1 MMVAGAIW
9 IWIAVTAARRS
20 GATVACGLSG
30 STIDDRR
37 NFGGNQG
44 GGMAAVDIQSQE
56 EPSAQTVSAV
66 LDAAAER
73 IAAAGVEN
81 ARADAE
87 ALVADALG
95 MKPEE
100 LSVDS
105 AGEIPPEVAERDRGA
120 GARRVDREPMAY
132 ILGHAPFRGLEIAVD
147 ARVLWPRRETELL
160 VEVGAELP
168 EGARVHEVGTGSG
181 AIALALINERPDLR
195 VTASDLSPE
204 AAEAA
209 RENAE
214 RLGLELEVTVGE
226 GLPDSLL
233 GEGVDLVI
241 ANLPYVTDS
250 TIFERSPEI
259 QREPRIAVT
268 GDCGEDGL
276 GVIRGLIEET
286 PSGWRL
292 ALEHDTHHGPAMREL
307 LRDATTLQDYEG
319 DERVTVG
326 FAP

>member
-1 MMVAGAIW
+1 
-9 IWIAVTAARRS
+9 
-20 GATVACGLSG
+20 
-30 STIDDRR
+30 
-37 NFGGNQG
+37 
-44 GGMAAVDIQSQE
+44 MAAIDIQSQE
-56 EPSAQTVSAV
+56 EPSARTVSAV

-95 MKPEE
+95 VKPEE

-105 AGEIPPEVAERDRGA
+105 AGEVPADVAEAIEEKVR
-120 GARRVDREPMAY
+120 RRVDREPIAY
-132 ILGHAPFRGLEIAVD
+132 ILGRAPFRGLEIAVD
-147 ARVLWPRRETELL
+147 ERVLWPRRETELL
-160 VEVGAELP
+160 VEVGAGLP

-181 AIALALINERPDLR
+181 AIALALLSERPDLR

-214 RLGLELEVTVGE
+214 RLGLELEVSVAT
-226 GLPDSLL
+226 GLPDSL
-233 GEGVDLVI
+233 EDVDLVI

-259 QREPRIAVT
+259 QKEPRIAVT
-268 GDCGEDGL
+268 GSCGEDGL
-276 GVIRGLIEET
+276 GVIRGLIGET
-286 PSGWRL
+286 PSGWKL
-292 ALEHDTHHGPAMREL
+292 AMEHDTHHGPAMREM
-307 LRDATTLQDYEG
+307 LRDAVTLQDYEG

>member
-1 MMVAGAIW
+1 
-9 IWIAVTAARRS
+9 
-20 GATVACGLSG
+20 
-30 STIDDRR
+30 
-37 NFGGNQG
+37 
-44 GGMAAVDIQSQE
+44 MAAVDIQSHE
-56 EPSAQTVSAV
+56 GPAARTLSAV
-66 LDAAAER
+66 LDGAAER
-73 IAAAGVEN
+73 IAAAGVEE

-87 ALVADALG
+87 VLVADALG
-95 MKPEE
+95 VKPSE

-105 AGEIPPEVAERDRGA
+105 AGEIDPEVLESIEERVR
-120 GARRVDREPMAY
+120 RRVEREPMAY
-132 ILGHAPFRGLEIAVD
+132 ILGRAPFRGLEIAVD
-147 ARVLWPRRETELL
+147 ERVLWPRRETELL
-160 VEVGAELP
+160 VEVGVELP

-181 AIALALINERPDLR
+181 AIALALISERPDLR

-204 AAEAA
+204 AVEAA

-214 RLGLELEVTVGE
+214 RLGLELDVTIGV
-226 GLPDSLL
+226 GLPDSL
-233 GEGVDLVI
+233 ENVDLVI

-250 TIFERSPEI
+250 TIFDRSPEI

-286 PSGWRL
+286 PSGWRM

>member
-1 MMVAGAIW
+1 MATVD
-9 IWIAVTAARRS
+9 TYREDPAAR
-20 GATVACGLSG
+20 
-30 STIDDRR
+30 
-37 NFGGNQG
+37 
-44 GGMAAVDIQSQE
+44 
-56 EPSAQTVSAV
+56 TVSAV

-87 ALVADALG
+87 VLVADAMG
-95 MKPEE
+95 VAPSE
-100 LSVDS
+100 LTTES
-105 AGEIPPEVAERDRGA
+105 AAAIDPDVAAAIEA
-120 GARRVDREPMAY
+120 GVQRRVEREPMAY
-132 ILGHAPFRGLEIAVD
+132 ILGRAPFRGLEIYVD
-147 ARVLWPRRETELL
+147 ERVLWPRRETELL
-160 VEVGAELP
+160 VEVGTKLP

-181 AIALALINERPDLR
+181 AIALALMSERPDLR
-195 VTASDLSPE
+195 ITASDLSPE

-214 RLGLELEVTVGE
+214 RLGLDLEVTVGI
-226 GLPDSLL
+226 GLPDGL
-233 GEGVDLVI
+233 EGVDLVI

-259 QREPRIAVT
+259 QREPKIAVT

-276 GVIRGLIEET
+276 GVIRGLIAET
-286 PSGWRL
+286 PSGWKL
-292 ALEHDTHHGPAMREL
+292 AMEHDTHHGPAMREM

-326 FAP
+326 IAP

>member
-1 MMVAGAIW
+1 
-9 IWIAVTAARRS
+9 
-20 GATVACGLSG
+20 
-30 STIDDRR
+30 
-37 NFGGNQG
+37 
-44 GGMAAVDIQSQE
+44 MAAVDIQNQE
-56 EPSAQTVSAV
+56 GPSARTLSAV

-73 IAAAGVEN
+73 LSAAGVDN

-87 ALVADALG
+87 MLVADAMG
-95 MKPEE
+95 VKPEQ
-100 LSVDS
+100 LSVES
-105 AGEIPPEVAERDRGA
+105 AGEIPSEVAAAIEERV
-120 GARRVDREPMAY
+120 ARRVEREPMAY
-132 ILGHAPFRGLEIAVD
+132 ILGRAPFRTLEVAVD
-147 ARVLWPRRETELL
+147 ERVLWPRRETELL
-160 VEVGAELP
+160 VEVAVDLP

-181 AIALALINERPDLR
+181 AIALALLAERPDLK

-204 AAEAA
+204 AVEAA

-214 RLGLELEVTVGE
+214 RLGIPLEVSVATGIPEDV
-226 GLPDSLL
+226 
-233 GEGVDLVI
+233 EGVDLVI

-259 QREPRIAVT
+259 QKEPRIAVT

-276 GVIRGLIEET
+276 GVIRGLIGET
-286 PSGWRL
+286 PSGWKL
-292 ALEHDTHHGPAMREL
+292 AMEHDTHHGPAMREM

>member
-1 MMVAGAIW
+1 
-9 IWIAVTAARRS
+9 
-20 GATVACGLSG
+20 
-30 STIDDRR
+30 
-37 NFGGNQG
+37 
-44 GGMAAVDIQSQE
+44 MAAIDIQSQE
-56 EPSAQTVSAV
+56 GPSARTVSAV

-87 ALVADALG
+87 ALVADAMG
-95 MKPEE
+95 VKPQE
-100 LSVDS
+100 LTVDS
-105 AGEIPPEVAERDRGA
+105 AGEVAPGVAAAIEERV
-120 GARRVDREPMAY
+120 ARRVDREPMAY
-132 ILGHAPFRGLEIAVD
+132 ILGRAPFRQLEIAVD
-147 ARVLWPRRETELL
+147 ERVLWPRRETELL
-160 VEVGAELP
+160 VEVGADLP

-181 AIALALINERPDLR
+181 AIALALMSERPDLR

-204 AAEAA
+204 AVEAA

-214 RLGLELEVTVGE
+214 RLGLELDVNVAT
-226 GLPDSLL
+226 GLPGEL
-233 GEGVDLVI
+233 EGVDLVI

-268 GDCGEDGL
+268 GACGEDGL
-276 GVIRGLIEET
+276 GVIRGLIGET
-286 PSGWRL
+286 PSGWKL
-292 ALEHDTHHGPAMREL
+292 AMEHDTHHGPAMREM

>member
-1 MMVAGAIW
+1 
-9 IWIAVTAARRS
+9 
-20 GATVACGLSG
+20 
-30 STIDDRR
+30 
-37 NFGGNQG
+37 
-44 GGMAAVDIQSQE
+44 MAAIDIQSQE
-56 EPSAQTVSAV
+56 GPSARTVSAV
-66 LDAAAER
+66 LDDAAER

-87 ALVADALG
+87 TLVADAMG
-95 MKPEE
+95 VKTGE

-105 AGEIPPEVAERDRGA
+105 AGEIDSEVAAAIEESV
-120 GARRVDREPMAY
+120 ARRVDREPMAY
-132 ILGHAPFRGLEIAVD
+132 ILGRAPFRNLEIAVD
-147 ARVLWPRRETELL
+147 SRVLWPRRETELL
-160 VEVGAELP
+160 VEVGAKLP
-168 EGARVHEVGTGSG
+168 EGSRVHEVGTGSG
-181 AIALALINERPDLR
+181 AIALALISERPDLK

-204 AAEAA
+204 AVEAA

-214 RLGLELEVTVGE
+214 RLGLDLDVSVGL
-226 GLPDSLL
+226 GLPDDL
-233 GEGVDLVI
+233 EDVDLVI

-276 GVIRGLIEET
+276 GVIRGLVAET
-286 PSGWRL
+286 PSGWQL
-292 ALEHDTHHGPAMREL
+292 AMEHDTHHGPAMREL

-319 DERVTVG
+319 NERVTVG

>member
-1 MMVAGAIW
+1 
-9 IWIAVTAARRS
+9 
-20 GATVACGLSG
+20 
-30 STIDDRR
+30 
-37 NFGGNQG
+37 
-44 GGMAAVDIQSQE
+44 MAAIDVQSQE
-56 EPSAQTVSAV
+56 GPSARTVSAV

-87 ALVADALG
+87 TLVADAMG
-95 MKPEE
+95 VKPEQ

-105 AGEIPPEVAERDRGA
+105 AGEVPAEVAAAIEERV
-120 GARRVDREPMAY
+120 ARRVDREPMAY
-132 ILGHAPFRGLEIAVD
+132 ILGRAPFRKLEVEVD
-147 ARVLWPRRETELL
+147 ERELWPRRETELL
-160 VEVGAELP
+160 VEVGVGLP
-168 EGARVHEVGTGSG
+168 DGARVHEVGTGSG
-181 AIALALINERPDLR
+181 AIALALLHERPDLR

-204 AAEAA
+204 AVEAA

-214 RLGLELEVTVGE
+214 RLGIPLEVSVATGI
-226 GLPDSLL
+226 PD
-233 GEGVDLVI
+233 GIEGVDLVI

-259 QREPRIAVT
+259 QKEPRIAVT
-268 GDCGEDGL
+268 GACGEDGL
-276 GVIRGLIEET
+276 GVIRGLIAET
-286 PSGWRL
+286 PSGWKL
-292 ALEHDTHHGPAMREL
+292 AMEHDTHHGPAMREM

>member
-1 MMVAGAIW
+1 
-9 IWIAVTAARRS
+9 
-20 GATVACGLSG
+20 
-30 STIDDRR
+30 
-37 NFGGNQG
+37 
-44 GGMAAVDIQSQE
+44 MAAIDVQSQG
-56 EPSAQTVSAV
+56 EPSARTVGAV
-66 LDAAAER
+66 LDVAAER
-73 IAAAGVEN
+73 LAAADIES

-87 ALVADALG
+87 VLVADALG
-95 MKPEE
+95 VKPGE
-100 LSVDS
+100 LTIDS
-105 AGEIPPEVAERDRGA
+105 AGEISAEVEAKVEA
-120 GARRVDREPMAY
+120 MVARRADREPMAY
-132 ILGHAPFRGLEIAVD
+132 VLGRAPFRNLEIAVD
-147 ARVLWPRRETELL
+147 PRVLWPRRETELL
-160 VEVGAELP
+160 VEVAADLP

-181 AIALALINERPDLR
+181 AIALALISERPDLK

-204 AAEAA
+204 AVEAA

-214 RLGLELEVTVGE
+214 RLGLELDVSVATGIPD
-226 GLPDSLL
+226 GL
-233 GEGVDLVI
+233 EGVDLVI

-286 PSGWRL
+286 PSGWKMVM
-292 ALEHDTHHGPAMREL
+292 EHDTHHGATMREL

-319 DERVTVG
+319 DDRVTVG

>member
-1 MMVAGAIW
+1 MG
-9 IWIAVTAARRS
+9 
-20 GATVACGLSG
+20 
-30 STIDDRR
+30 
-37 NFGGNQG
+37 
-44 GGMAAVDIQSQE
+44 AVDIQSQE
-56 EPSAQTVSAV
+56 EPSARTVSAV

-73 IAAAGVEN
+73 IAAAGVDN

-87 ALVADALG
+87 VLVADALG
-95 MKPEE
+95 VRPEQ

-105 AGEIPPEVAERDRGA
+105 AGEVPAEVAEKIEA
-120 GARRVDREPMAY
+120 QVARRIDREPMAY
-132 ILGHAPFRGLEIAVD
+132 ILGRAPFRSLEIAVD
-147 ARVLWPRRETELL
+147 GRVLWPRRETELL
-160 VEVGAELP
+160 VEVGVELP

-181 AIALALINERPDLR
+181 AIALALLAERPDLR

-204 AAEAA
+204 AVEAA

-214 RLGLELEVTVGE
+214 RLGLELEVSVAT
-226 GLPDSLL
+226 GLPDAVEA
-233 GEGVDLVI
+233 EGVDLVI

-259 QREPRIAVT
+259 QKEPRIAVT
-268 GDCGEDGL
+268 GSCGEDGL
-276 GVIRGLIEET
+276 GVIRGLIAET
-286 PSGWRL
+286 PSGWKL
-292 ALEHDTHHGPAMREL
+292 AMEHDTHHGPAMREM